1 MGVIFAWIRIAD
13 IVNAINKLKVPG
25 RHLFPPPPSLFPP
38 PPSCLPVKQKARLLP
53 GFLLFKKQKNLQNL
67 YYEK

>member
-13 IVNAINKLKVPG
+13 IVNAINKLKVTG
-25 RHLFPPPPSLFPP
+25 EHLFPP

-53 GFLLFKKQKNLQNL
+53 GFLLFKKQKTPQNL
-67 YYEK
+67 YCEK

>member
-13 IVNAINKLKVPG
+13 IVNAINKLNVPG
-25 RHLFPPPPSLFPP
+25 RHLFPP

-67 YYEK
+67 YCEK